1 MPSKILNFSKDRL
14 ITGINIIDGML
25 FFTDNKTEPKKIN
38 IKKFKGDDPDVPV
51 NHSSGTTH
59 IYNRTFQERDITVI
73 KEHPL
78 TPLKTSL
85 SSIGSD
91 NDGTIGT
98 GGGDVVDTGGDGY
111 DWTDNNTDD
120 DQYVGD
126 DDDDITSSMTVSTAV
141 GFGGGNHSIQLTH
154 MLGTVSNA
162 RNLQEAGF
170 YYTFDQAY
178 STPQTMVA
186 NVGNGSF
193 KKEDPEPLQAFW
205 ANINV
210 RISST
215 STSDYYD
222 ADGLGSQSGD
232 IYLWRMAYAKDQG
245 APGEVYGKV
254 EGPILLKDNTA
265 AATGTV
271 SDFTVKATYTKTLNW
286 LESVNFV
293 AEYSDD
299 GGLEILD
306 QGFVVSKGYLNT
318 PATAPTFA
326 EVEAQVD
333 EVSRENNVEG
343 QEKYQFPA
351 RFGPS
356 TLDRL
361 GQMLGTIRD
370 NSFTAN
376 AFTMLTPGYTYY
388 VYAYMQTSNQ
398 TQGTTGTVITATP
411 ASFITS
417 PGGDTVQVP
426 LVKHDN
432 TFAYETYVEL
442 EAEVVT
448 EGDQST
454 QITEKGFIVSSN
466 PNAISDGARMK
477 EAFPNLVANA
487 DGSSQESAFS
497 DYSVFKITS
506 NDTLVN
512 GKGPFKV
519 STNNIL
525 TLTGGQDVY
534 YMAYAKNG
542 SGGIGYG
549 SEGGYNTGGVP
560 GVIRTIDP
568 EDTREPV
575 ITLNE
580 VAFKNQSDEFKL
592 YFDYNISFIPNGKTV
607 TDSGVAFS
615 MPTGSEIATYIDGF
629 KTHNEVDTK
638 GRKDRLDSSQ
648 FTFVSAGDS
657 TALGTYTIEEYSYD
671 LYSEA
676 DKQLFIDALN
686 WEFDLTYFLNPL
698 SLTLTSYAYVTLSDG
713 TTTVT
718 PLRVGADTHSSSSGF
733 DWGMDS
739 GASSLNMSFAP
750 TVQTRNNQNQIAT
763 DVTNTSLKLEGRFG
777 DNSAAVNTPM
787 NELGF
792 YYSTTDKPNIP
803 PETFGQDNAFH
814 EALDEW
820 IAKGTTIKATV
831 TITSTMA
838 DHAMGFR
845 ENAGTW
851 FEFDK
856 SITGLT
862 AGSDVHFVAY
872 AKPRQRSTQGMFAIP
887 MFENLNRNNYGVV
900 VTQKLVAAH
909 TTPQS
914 GETPRIAMGQ
924 VSIGANNSNG
934 TQVTFRG
941 DAAEKANYY
950 SITKKGF
957 YYKLKSIVGAS
968 ASSSDIKTAM
978 GSATNRNQLVTSN
991 FVTGATEYAIS
1002 GVIPDGEYYVSA
1014 FCEINC
1020 NGNDIIYISDNF
1032 KTFDVSNNTVPQ
1044 DTTPK
1049 LRSDSSGR
1057 NFPRVL
1063 RATIIGNNIEIADR
1077 GFYIIGKSGTDLS
1090 QPATG
1095 SALKSTYDSPPS
1107 GVIIHKITG
1116 AIGNSVFQKVFS
1128 DQKRGYT
1135 YYYAAYAT
1143 NNAGEEGIS
1152 ENVVKFYDQENIDR
1166 FIQSDL
1172 SLIDL
1177 DGNGFHEMPGA
1188 VEVSGGDSI
1197 LVRIRT
1203 ENGYDGNWEIASMG
1217 NFNGTTTP
1225 IVAYKRIYNGEAK
1238 LAVPAQ
1244 SPNGML
1250 PRVGTIL
1257 IRHGSDSSLTTTV
1270 RLYQKGS
1277 NLVKDDVEPFPPI
1290 GYDFPQPTLTID
1302 PFRGNIVRGDA
1313 GIDMY

>member
-59 IYNRTFQERDITVI
+59 IYNRTFEERDITVI

-78 TPLKTSL
+78 NPLKTSL
-85 SSIGSD
+85 SSVGSGD
-91 NDGTIGT
+91 FGTDGN
-98 GGGDVVDTGGDGY
+98 DVVDTSGDGF
-111 DWTDNNTDD
+111 DWSNDDD
-120 DQYVGD
+120 DQYLGD
-126 DDDDITSSMTVSTAV
+126 DDGDITSSMTVTTLA
-141 GFGGGNHSIQLTH
+141 GFGGGNRSIQLTH
-154 MLGTVSNA
+154 MRGIIENPRS
-162 RNLQEAGF
+162 LQEAGF
-170 YYTFDQAY
+170 YYTFSQAY
-178 STPQTMVA
+178 STRDAMVA

-193 KKEDPEPLQAFW
+193 KKEDNNPVQGFW
-205 ANINV
+205 TDINV
-210 RISST
+210 SISNV
-215 STSDYYD
+215 STSDFYD

-232 IYLWRMAYAKDQG
+232 IQLWRMAYAKDQG
-245 APGEVYGKV
+245 APGEVYGEV
-254 EGPILLKDNTA
+254 IGPILLKDNTA

-286 LESVNFV
+286 LESVRFE

-306 QGFVVSKGYLNT
+306 QGFIVSKGYLNT
-318 PATAPTFA
+318 PATVPTFD
-326 EVEAQVD
+326 EVEAQAD
-333 EVSRENNVEG
+333 EASRENNVEG

-361 GQMLGTIRD
+361 GEMLGTTLD
-370 NSFTAN
+370 TGFTAYTY
-376 AFTMLTPGYTYY
+376 TMLTPGYTYY
-388 VYAYMQTSNQ
+388 VYAYMETMNQ
-398 TQGTTGTVITATP
+398 TQGTTGQVRTATP
-411 ASFITS
+411 ASFIPST
-417 PGGDTVQVP
+417 GGDTVSVP

-432 TFAYETYVEL
+432 AFPYETYVEL
-442 EAEVVT
+442 EAEVTT

-454 QITEKGFIVSSN
+454 EITEKGFIVSSN
-466 PNAISDGARMK
+466 PNAISDATRMK

-497 DYSVFKITS
+497 NYSVFKIKS

-512 GKGPFKV
+512 GKGPFKI
-519 STNNIL
+519 STENVL
-525 TLTGGQDVY
+525 TLTGGEDVY

-549 SEGGYNTGGVP
+549 SEGGYNTQGVP
-560 GVIRTIDP
+560 GVIKTANPD
-568 EDTREPV
+568 DQLEPI

-580 VAFKNQSDEFKL
+580 VSFKNQSDEFQL
-592 YFDYNISFIPNGKTV
+592 YFDYNISFIPPGKTV

-615 MPTGSEIATYIDGF
+615 MPTGSEIATYINGF
-629 KTHNEVDTK
+629 KTHEEVDTR
-638 GRKDRLDSSQ
+638 GRGRRLDSSQ
-648 FTFVSAGDS
+648 FTFVSAGNS
-657 TALGTYTIEEYSYD
+657 TSLGRYTIDEYSYD

-676 DKQLFIDALN
+676 DKQLFIEALN
-686 WEFDLTYFLNPL
+686 WEYDLTVFLNPL

-718 PLRVGADTHSSSSGF
+718 PLRVGADTHASSGGL
-733 DWGMDS
+733 DWGMDDGVS
-739 GASSLNMSFAP
+739 ALNFSFAP
-750 TVQTRNNQNQIAT
+750 TIQTRNNQNQIAT
-763 DVTNTSLKLEGRFG
+763 DVTNTSLKLEGRFAN
-777 DNSAAVNTPM
+777 NSAAVNTPM
-787 NELGF
+787 LDLGF

-820 IAKGTTIKATV
+820 RAKATTIETNV

-872 AKPRQRSTQGMFAIP
+872 ARPSQRSTQGLYSIP
-887 MFENLNRNNYGVV
+887 MFGSLNRRNYGAV

-934 TQVTFRG
+934 TQVTFQG

-968 ASSSDIKTAM
+968 ATSAQIKTAM

-991 FVTGATEYAIS
+991 FVTGATEYGIS
-1002 GVIPDGEYYVSA
+1002 SVIPDGEYYVSA

-1020 NGNDIIYISDNF
+1020 NGTTHIYISDNF
-1032 KTFDVSNNTVPQ
+1032 KTFDVSGNTVPQ
-1044 DTTPK
+1044 NTKPI
-1049 LRSDSSGR
+1049 LRTDSSGG

-1063 RATIIGNNIEIADR
+1063 NGIITGNNIEIADR
-1077 GFYIIGKSGTDLS
+1077 GFYVIGKSGTDLT

-1095 SALKSTYDSPPS
+1095 TALKSTYDSPPS
-1107 GVIIHKITG
+1107 GVVTHKITS
-1116 AIGNSVFQKVFS
+1116 ATGNNVFQKVFS
-1128 DQKRGYT
+1128 DQKRDYT

-1143 NNAGEEGIS
+1143 NNGGEEGIS
-1152 ENVVKFYDQENIDR
+1152 GNVVKFYDQENIAR
-1166 FIQSDL
+1166 FIQS
-1172 SLIDL
+1172 SSSIVNI
-1177 DGNGFHEMPGA
+1177 DGNGFHQIPGTSNYSA
-1188 VEVSGGDSI
+1188 GDSI
-1197 LVRIRT
+1197 FIRIRT

-1217 NFNGTTTP
+1217 NFFGTNIP
-1225 IVAYKRIYNGEAK
+1225 IKAYKRINNGEAK
-1238 LAVPAQ
+1238 LALPPQ
-1244 SPNGML
+1244 SPNGL
-1250 PRVGTIL
+1250 LRRVGEI
-1257 IRHGSDSSLTTTV
+1257 IIKHGSDPSIRTSIRLIQDGAPTV
-1270 RLYQKGS
+1270 Q
-1277 NLVKDDVEPFPPI
+1277 DDTEPFPPL
-1290 GYDFPQPTLTID
+1290 GFDEPDLD
-1302 PFRGNIVRGDA
+1302 PGKYPILRGLR
-1313 GIDMY
+1313 